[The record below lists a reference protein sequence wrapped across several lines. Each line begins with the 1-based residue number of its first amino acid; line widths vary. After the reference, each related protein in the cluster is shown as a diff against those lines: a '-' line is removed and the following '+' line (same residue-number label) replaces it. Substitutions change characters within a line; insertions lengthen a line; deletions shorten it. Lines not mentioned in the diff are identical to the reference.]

1 MCVCVCVCSIY
12 KILAMEPLP
21 PLVAC
26 SLQPMCAM
34 GRCRNAQV
42 QEGEPRTTNVRA
54 GQGQMGNVKC
64 QDPWWALWASVADA
78 SRPSECHE
86 MQRER
91 GLHSMARWGDTAQWG
106 VRTARVALPSLL
118 PWCFLGISCCSEVL
132 GREKRRYS
140 GVRWLWKHVPQTDLV
155 KLQENKP

>member
-1 MCVCVCVCSIY
+1 MKWNKSNRAEMIVCVCVCVCSIY
-12 KILAMEPLP
+12 RVLAMEPLP

-54 GQGQMGNVKC
+54 GQGQMGNVKR

-91 GLHSMARWGDTAQWG
+91 GLHSMVRWGDMAQWG
-106 VRTARVALPSLL
+106 VRTAQVALPSLL
-118 PWCFLGISCCSEVL
+118 PWCFLVAQKFWG
-132 GREKRRYS
+132 EKREDIVVWDDCEYMYP
-140 GVRWLWKHVPQTDLV
+140 KQT
-155 KLQENKP
+155 